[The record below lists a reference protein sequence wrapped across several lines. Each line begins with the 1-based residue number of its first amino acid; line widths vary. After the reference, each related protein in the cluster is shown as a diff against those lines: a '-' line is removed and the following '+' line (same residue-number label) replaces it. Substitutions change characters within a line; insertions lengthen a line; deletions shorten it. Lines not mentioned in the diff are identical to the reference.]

1 MPEARRDETLPLVW
15 RSLPVRLSLIAIP
28 IGLTTT
34 VLVFNVGP
42 AIRLIAATALVVSF
56 LSPVHGLLLVATF
69 APIGRL
75 VAMVIG
81 AGEFRIGE
89 VIVLAFFVG
98 WLLRARLAWR
108 RDSLRAAT
116 AAANES
122 FAEARKGIAG
132 NTIDD
137 GNLADQA
144 DALLVL
150 GSLQQAQL
158 PGTPPPAWAEAHA
171 LLAGR
176 ARASY
181 YWRVLDPWVRLCRL
195 TGDAVRAQVAF
206 DRLNASGYVPL
217 QPWPATSQPSPVT
230 EGDQHVH

>member
-1 MPEARRDETLPLVW
+1 MASVQIRRASHAFAAGQLAAAEQL
-15 RSLPVRLSLIAIP
+15 LSIAMDNLHNLEPFTGIKGNRE
-28 IGLTTT
+28 ID
-34 VLVFNVGP
+34 
-42 AIRLIAATALVVSF
+42 RALS
-56 LSPVHGLLLVATF
+56 
-69 APIGRL
+69 R
-75 VAMVIG
+75 
-81 AGEFRIGE
+81 
-89 VIVLAFFVG
+89 G

-195 TGDAVRAQVAF
+195 TGDTVRAQVAF